1 MNIQEL
7 RLKHEKMCSPVFF
20 ISDNSAAT
28 KENRNLTS
36 ITVNRLLKKLQTA
49 IANGQ
54 HHEAANIARDLARLK
69 VNCNM
74 TRQDT
79 PDMQA
84 PATVDDIQN
93 IR

>member
-1 MNIQEL
+1 MSSLYFSIKGNL
-7 RLKHEKMCSPVFF
+7 
-20 ISDNSAAT
+20 AAA
-28 KENRNLTS
+28 KENKNLTS

-79 PDMQA
+79 PDLQVPSSA
-84 PATVDDIQN
+84 EDIQN

>member
-1 MNIQEL
+1 MA
-7 RLKHEKMCSPVFF
+7 S
-20 ISDNSAAT
+20 S
-28 KENRNLTS
+28 KENRNLTA

-79 PDMQA
+79 PDTQV
-84 PATVDDIQN
+84 PLPVDDIQN